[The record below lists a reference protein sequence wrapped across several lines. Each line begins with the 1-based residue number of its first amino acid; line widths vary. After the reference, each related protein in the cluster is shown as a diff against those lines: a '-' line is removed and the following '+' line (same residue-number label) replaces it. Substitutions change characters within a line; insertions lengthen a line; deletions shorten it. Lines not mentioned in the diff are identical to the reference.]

1 MTATKYL
8 ARALTVTLAAGALVT
23 SAASCGA
30 LNESGKDKEA
40 TSSSSSSAATP
51 STPAESLSA
60 TPASPSVSNGGE
72 SPGGNDLGAAT
83 PGAQQ
88 PPAAPGGNQTPAA
101 PGGNQTPAAPGGN
114 QSQPSPGGT
123 GGIDSFEDIPE
134 SAKAKL
140 DPTPLTQE
148 ELKRGQQLP
157 QEFLSKVVSGDS
169 TGACELMV
177 MVAENGEI
185 VRFDAPEVKDLCA
198 ADLQRSEAVSS
209 MRSMSPEQLKE
220 ATDPKKFTLQDNG
233 DGTAT
238 YMRDGQI
245 SGTKLVRLDDG
256 NLRVMTEIS

>member
-30 LNESGKDKEA
+30 MNESRKDKEA

-88 PPAAPGGNQTPAA
+88 PPAAT
-101 PGGNQTPAAPGGN
+101 GGNQTPAAPGGN

>member
-88 PPAAPGGNQTPAA
+88 PPAAT
-101 PGGNQTPAAPGGN
+101 GGNQTPAAPGGN